1 MKVRLSARV
10 CALACLAA
18 AMGVIPALAQ
28 DGKLPTIAK
37 KSRAEI
43 AADLV
48 RYQSLKKLR
57 YDDVAAAGHGALFL
71 ADGRTIEPDAATIE
85 RLVDTFL
92 ADLSTADEQ
101 LPADAFSPNDSG
113 AGKAQEAFK
122 ENARR
127 AGENKS
133 MIAEALK
140 AGKFENADQRIMA
153 KIVLLQAAVRR
164 DDPESLNRKI
174 AAPAAPFDADKMRL
188 KPYLHEQADMLTY
201 AALRINRYGLIRFR
215 DWSELYWRADLLREI
230 LRRLILRYGPD
241 NGYVQRCAA
250 EGVPTPP
257 DWPNSFH
264 WSALQ
269 PLDWSKNLLQ
279 LGMNTKVS
287 TYSVTS
293 GPQEGLCI
301 ALPRTSGTFTSTFGI
316 ICQSKQTGK
325 ACFFDN
331 IDVNGT
337 IAAEESA
344 ITLRINELF
353 NGDNLANCTSCH
365 RGGNVFLVTPGTPL
379 QHPLGT
385 PLVRYAPVSS
395 QGWTNPSFHP
405 QGSSD
410 ASGNF
415 RACASCHEI
424 PSVTGG
430 NYCGSVLKQA
440 ATRTMPSSASPAGW
454 PPLGAS
460 AYGAHIAE
468 MRAAGCL

>member
-1 MKVRLSARV
+1 MTVNLAAR
-10 CALACLAA
+10 AFAFACLVAV
-18 AMGVIPALAQ
+18 MGASLAQ
-28 DGKLPTIAK
+28 AQNTKQPTIMK
-37 KSRAEI
+37 KSRAAI
-43 AADLV
+43 AAELT
-48 RYQSLKKLR
+48 RYQSLQKIR
-57 YDDVAAAGHGALFL
+57 YDDVTAAGHGALFL
-71 ADGRTIEPDAATIE
+71 ADGRSIEPNSATVE
-85 RLVDTFL
+85 RLIDTFL
-92 ADLSTADEQ
+92 ADLSTADEKWA
-101 LPADAFSPNDSG
+101 ADAFSPNDPY
-113 AGKAQEAFK
+113 AEDARAAFAQSAK
-122 ENARR
+122 R
-127 AGENKS
+127 AGENEA

-140 AGKFENADQRIMA
+140 AGPFKDADQRIMA
-153 KIVLLQAAVRR
+153 KLVLLQAAVRR
-164 DDPESLNRKI
+164 DDPESLNRKL
-174 AAPAAPFDADKMRL
+174 AEPAAPFDAEKMRL

-201 AALRINRYGLIRFR
+201 AALRLNRYGFR
-215 DWSELYWRADLLREI
+215 QFEEWAIVHWRRDFLREF
-230 LRRLILRYGPD
+230 LRRLVMRYGPD

-257 DWPNSFH
+257 DWPNSLY

-279 LGMNTKVS
+279 LGTNTKVS
-287 TYSVTS
+287 TYAVTS

-337 IAAEESA
+337 ILAEESA

-365 RGGNVFLVTPGTPL
+365 RGGNVFLVTPGTHL

-385 PLVRYAPVSS
+385 PLVRYSPVSS
-395 QGWTNPSFHP
+395 QGWTNPSFHA

-424 PSVTGG
+424 PAVTGG
-430 NYCGSVLKQA
+430 GYCSSVIKQA
-440 ATRTMPSSASPAGW
+440 ATRTMPSSMAPAGW
-454 PPLGAS
+454 PPAAGS
-460 AYGAHIAE
+460 FYGAHIGE
-468 MRAAGCL
+468 LRSAGCW